1 MRRIL
6 QLLTVAVVMGTMMAT
21 SGTSARAQSP
31 CPPTGPSN
39 GPATL
44 LTPDVP
50 RWEGFV
56 CLDEVDQRFFCPPG
70 FQHWLFRNPPGSRP
84 PFQGECVELASS
96 SIGGESGAEP
106 TQSGE
111 QVESA
116 PAESAPANGG
126 EGSAVP
132 TQSSEQAE
140 SAPAESAPAESDAPA
155 ESVTA
160 ESAPAESTPAESTP
174 ATTAGSIGD
183 SVLEALNNLKGERRL
198 LGVGILA
205 LTLIVALL
213 MAWRLPMRRNVED
226 PQAWGI
232 PQQQYYAASDAA
244 SGPPPEESQREPSV
258 NSNGTSPAANGA
270 EEDVLAESS
279 DVAASDPGQER
290 LKRVRHLRRL
300 SQRRSPSGW
309 RGG

>member
-6 QLLTVAVVMGTMMAT
+6 QLLTVAVFMGTMMAT

-50 RWEGFV
+50 RWAGFV
-56 CLDEVDQRFFCPPG
+56 CLDVVDQRFFCPPG

-116 PAESAPANGG
+116 PAASATVNGG

-132 TQSSEQAE
+132 TQR
-140 SAPAESAPAESDAPA
+140 
-155 ESVTA
+155 SVTA
-160 ESAPAESTPAESTP
+160 ESAPAESTPAESAAP

-183 SVLEALNNLKGERRL
+183 SVLEAYNNLKGERRL

-205 LTLIVALL
+205 
-213 MAWRLPMRRNVED
+213 
-226 PQAWGI
+226 
-232 PQQQYYAASDAA
+232 
-244 SGPPPEESQREPSV
+244 
-258 NSNGTSPAANGA
+258 
-270 EEDVLAESS
+270 
-279 DVAASDPGQER
+279 
-290 LKRVRHLRRL
+290 
-300 SQRRSPSGW
+300 
-309 RGG
+309 

>member
-6 QLLTVAVVMGTMMAT
+6 PLLTVVAVIGAMLAT
-21 SGTSARAQSP
+21 SGTPANAQSP

-44 LTPDVP
+44 LTPEVP
-50 RWEGFV
+50 RWAGFV

-70 FQHWLFRNPPGSRP
+70 FEHWLFRNPPGSRP

-116 PAESAPANGG
+116 PAESATANGG

-132 TQSSEQAE
+132 TQSSEQ
-140 SAPAESAPAESDAPA
+140 AESAPAESDAPA

-160 ESAPAESTPAESTP
+160 ESAPAESTP
-174 ATTAGSIGD
+174 
-183 SVLEALNNLKGERRL
+183 
-198 LGVGILA
+198 
-205 LTLIVALL
+205 
-213 MAWRLPMRRNVED
+213 
-226 PQAWGI
+226 
-232 PQQQYYAASDAA
+232 
-244 SGPPPEESQREPSV
+244 
-258 NSNGTSPAANGA
+258 
-270 EEDVLAESS
+270 
-279 DVAASDPGQER
+279 
-290 LKRVRHLRRL
+290 
-300 SQRRSPSGW
+300 
-309 RGG
+309 

>member
-6 QLLTVAVVMGTMMAT
+6 QLLTVAIVMGAMMAT
-21 SGTSARAQSP
+21 SGTPASAQSP

-44 LTPDVP
+44 LTPEVP
-50 RWEGFV
+50 RWAGFV

-70 FQHWLFRNPPGSRP
+70 FEHWLFRNPPGSRP

-96 SIGGESGAEP
+96 SIGGEGGAEP
-106 TQSGE
+106 TQS
-111 QVESA
+111 
-116 PAESAPANGG
+116 
-126 EGSAVP
+126 
-132 TQSSEQAE
+132 SEQ
-140 SAPAESAPAESDAPA
+140 A

-160 ESAPAESTPAESTP
+160 ESAPAESTPAESTPAESTPAESAAP

-205 LTLIVALL
+205 LALIVALL
-213 MAWRLPMRRNVED
+213 MAWAWSLLMRR
-226 PQAWGI
+226 
-232 PQQQYYAASDAA
+232 SDMAE
-244 SGPPPEESQREPSV
+244 G
-258 NSNGTSPAANGA
+258 GA
-270 EEDVLAESS
+270 
-279 DVAASDPGQER
+279 VAASDPGQER
-290 LKRVRHLRRL
+290 LKRVRHLRRI